1 MDKEL
6 TMKQFAVA
14 AVIGLA
20 LVAGGCSKDNGPST
34 VKPTFTADLRTT
46 NENPPISNAEA
57 GATGQA
63 TITFDVTRDAA
74 GNVTAGTAT
83 FSVTLANFPA
93 GTPINAAHIHE
104 AAVGVNGP
112 VVFSTSLTTGEVTLA
127 NGGGSFTKSGIAP
140 GDPAVIQR
148 IINNPAGFYFNAHS
162 QLNPGGVVRGQ
173 LVKVQ

>member
-46 NENPPISNAEA
+46 NEVSLASQTEA
-57 GATGQA
+57 GGTGQA
-63 TITFDVTRDAA
+63 TVTFDVTRDAA
-74 GNVTAGTAT
+74 GNVTNGTAT
-83 FSVTLANFPA
+83 FSVTFANFPP
-93 GTPINAAHIHE
+93 GTPINIAHIHSGV
-104 AAVGVNGP
+104 AGVNGP
-112 VVFSTSLTTGEVTLA
+112 IVFSTSLAAGEVVLA

-140 GDPAVIQR
+140 ADPAVIQQ
-148 IINNPAGFYFNAHS
+148 IINNPSAFYFNAHS
-162 QLNPGGVVRGQ
+162 TLNPGGVVRGQ